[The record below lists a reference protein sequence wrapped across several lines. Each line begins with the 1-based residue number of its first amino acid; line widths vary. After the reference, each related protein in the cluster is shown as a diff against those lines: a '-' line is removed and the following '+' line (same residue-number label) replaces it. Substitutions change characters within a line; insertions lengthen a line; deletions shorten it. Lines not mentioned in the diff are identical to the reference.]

1 MEVIKRDGRIQAVH
15 FDKITER
22 IRNLCKDSTLNMDYI
37 DPIKIAKE
45 VIGSMVHRMKT
56 SELDILSAKC
66 SAQFITDHPDYS
78 YLASKI
84 LISNLHKNTHNNFS
98 DAMEELYNYY
108 NDIIEEKCPLIS
120 EEVYNFVM
128 KHKERLDNA
137 IVHERDLTN
146 YNYLAYSTLEKN
158 YLLKINNN
166 VVERPQYM
174 LMRVSL
180 GIHLRSEYD
189 SEEVSDEEIIE
200 RSIETY
206 NLMSNG
212 FMTHATPTLFHFGTR
227 MQTGSSCFLL
237 ECEDS
242 IDEIGKCQTQCMK
255 LMKYAGGIGIHFSKV
270 RANGS
275 YIKSSNGK
283 SSGIVPWLRIL
294 NQISKGVN
302 QSGKRPGSI
311 AVYLEPWHADI
322 FEFLALKRNVG
333 NEDDLARSLFYALWM
348 PDEFFRRLEKKQKW
362 SLFCPKECPGLVDS
376 YGEEF
381 TELYQKYEADPKKVR
396 KQIDAEEL
404 WREILKSQIETG
416 VPYLLNKDACNEKN
430 NQMNLGTLKGSN
442 LCAEIL
448 IYTSQEEIGTCNLAS
463 IALSRFVKFSEDN
476 KPYFDFDYLE
486 YVSGVCCQNLN
497 RVINRTNYTLPESKN
512 SNLKHRPIAIGVQ
525 GLHDAFMKMGYTFT
539 SPEARKLN
547 VEIFE
552 TIYYGAMKASLELA
566 KSQGPYS
573 SFSGSPMSQGLLQF
587 DLAEKYHG
595 ESAKFSG
602 RYNWAEIR
610 QEVQKHGLRNSL
622 LTALMPTAS
631 TSNILG
637 QTECIEAV
645 SSNFYYR
652 RGVFG
657 ECCILNE
664 YMVKDLIKLGLWNQK
679 IKNKIRNLNGSI
691 QAINEIPKELKEK
704 YLTMW
709 EIKKKPLIEMAYDR
723 GFFVDQTQSF
733 NVYVEEPKFNIL
745 HSIHMYSWRKGLKT
759 MSYYIRSKPT
769 ISAAKINEI
778 NETETDT
785 EVCTMEE
792 GCITCSS

>member
-1 MEVIKRDGRIQAVH
+1 MNNNMEVIKRNGRIQAVH

-22 IRNLCKDSTLNMDYI
+22 ISNLCKNSGLNMNFI
-37 DPIKIAKE
+37 DPIKVAKE
-45 VIGSMVHRMKT
+45 VIGSMVNRMHT
-56 SELDILSAKC
+56 SELDLLSAKC
-66 SAQFITDHPDYS
+66 SATFITDHPDYS

-84 LISNLHKNTHNNFS
+84 LVSNLHKNTHNNFS
-98 DAMEELYNYY
+98 DAMEELYNYF
-108 NDIIEEKCPLIS
+108 NETIGDKCPLIS

-128 KHKERLDNA
+128 KHKDILNNTIIDD
-137 IVHERDLTN
+137 RDLSN

-158 YLLKINNN
+158 YLLKINGN

-180 GIHLRSEYD
+180 GIHLKSDY
-189 SEEVSDEEIIE
+189 EVNIQDEDILE
-200 RSIETY
+200 RAIETY

-212 FMTHATPTLFHFGTR
+212 FMTHATPTLFHFGTK

-322 FEFLALKRNVG
+322 FEFLQLKRNVG

-362 SLFCPKECPGLVDS
+362 SLFCPNECPGLVDS
-376 YGEEF
+376 YGEKF
-381 TELYQKYEADPKKVR
+381 TKLYKKYERDPKKVR

-430 NQMNLGTLKGSN
+430 NQKNLGTLKGSN

-448 IYTSQEEIGTCNLAS
+448 IYTNQKEVGTCNLAS
-463 IALSRFVKFSEDN
+463 IALSRFVKFSED
-476 KPYFDFDYLE
+476 KPYFDFGYLE
-486 YVSGVCCQNLN
+486 YVSGVCCKNLN
-497 RVINRTNYTLPESKN
+497 RVIDRTNYTLQESQN
-512 SNLKHRPIAIGVQ
+512 SNLRHRPIAIGVQ
-525 GLHDAFMKMGYTFT
+525 GLHDTFMKMGLVFT
-539 SPEARKLN
+539 SEEARKLN
-547 VEIFE
+547 IEIFE
-552 TIYYGAMKASLELA
+552 TIYYGAMKASIELA
-566 KSQGPYS
+566 KKDGKYD
-573 SFSGSPMSQGLLQF
+573 SFSGSPMSEGLLQF
-587 DLAEKYHG
+587 DLAEKYHN
-595 ESAKFSG
+595 EPAKFSG
-602 RYNWAEIR
+602 RYNWSEIR
-610 QEVQKHGLRNSL
+610 KKVVKYGLRNSL

-657 ECCILNE
+657 ECCVINR
-664 YMVKDLIKLGLWNQK
+664 YMVNDLIKLGLWTQR

-691 QAINEIPKELKEK
+691 QEISEIPKELKEK

-709 EIKKKPLIEMAYDR
+709 EIKKKPLIEMSADR
-723 GFFVDQTQSF
+723 GYFIDQTQSF
-733 NVYVEEPKFNIL
+733 NIYVEEPKYNIL

-759 MSYYIRSKPT
+759 ISYYIRSKPT
-769 ISAAKINEI
+769 ISATKINEI
-778 NETETDT
+778 NNESEIC
-785 EVCTMEE
+785 VMED
-792 GCITCSS
+792 GCLTCSS